1 MGQPPRT
8 RVADRRDP
16 RPSDADERP
25 PPLPTP
31 SGIAAEDATGGAKT
45 KASGTVRYLFFY
57 ESCLNS
63 CMIPGQPLFS
73 SLVPMDPRDSGIF
86 RLASVGSYL
95 DALST
100 ITDEMSLK
108 ERSSLIFLDRAL
120 HEHWGLGQNV
130 ILNWCPEGDG
140 LSLIV
145 IPHYGVA
152 EYAGREEELLGD
164 GDVRRPKQDFFQ
176 ALLSGRRCLTPA
188 QLHKVGRL
196 LGVEPTH
203 VALREPLKNTAGQNE
218 IIEKMVK
225 RYSISYVPNRG
236 VCLFDIVGF
245 SLLTPFEQMMQLN
258 SLSYSLN
265 SAQSR
270 LLTKRIG
277 VDFSRTTTG
286 DGFYVWNRDLSL
298 EGNVNLYHFMQ
309 LALADNAIAHKKTRR
324 NGVPRLRACF
334 HVGSSYEF
342 HQAEGLN
349 PTLYNYIVGD
359 VTVDLA
365 RMIDRALA
373 GQVLVGEFRAG
384 MLAAEPDGGEMA
396 VIDSVD
402 FVDLATRNVE
412 QLTGIELSGERV
424 DAIRSYLTGSKLT
437 NGEFSVRRLTIND
450 KHGISR
456 RAYNAKINIYRQS
469 AEPILLGIEDRTL
482 EVSGVLLNAGDSP
495 TRTLQPLPTGGQVV
509 PERSAGV

>member
-1 MGQPPRT
+1 MI
-8 RVADRRDP
+8 RVV
-16 RPSDADERP
+16 S
-25 PPLPTP
+25 L
-31 SGIAAEDATGGAKT
+31 
-45 KASGTVRYLFFY
+45 ASL
-57 ESCLNS
+57 EL
-63 CMIPGQPLFS
+63 
-73 SLVPMDPRDSGIF
+73 MDPLDSGIF

-108 ERSSLIFLDRAL
+108 ERSSLILLDRAL

-130 ILNWCPEGDG
+130 ILSWCPQGDG
-140 LSLIV
+140 ISLLV

-152 EYAGREEELLGD
+152 DYSGRD
-164 GDVRRPKQDFFQ
+164 GEFVTTQDGLRRPKQDFFQ
-176 ALLSGRRCLTPA
+176 TLLSGRRCLAPA
-188 QLHKVGRL
+188 QLSKVSRL
-196 LGVEPTH
+196 LGVVPTY
-203 VALREPLKNTAGQNE
+203 VPLREPLKNTPAQNE

-225 RYSISYVPNRG
+225 RYSISFVPNRG

-309 LALADNAIAHKKTRR
+309 LALADNAIARKKAQHNT
-324 NGVPRLRACF
+324 VPKLRACF
-334 HVGSSYEF
+334 HIGSSYEF

-359 VTVDLA
+359 ATVDLA
-365 RMIDRALA
+365 RMIDRAMP
-373 GQVLVGEFRAG
+373 GQILVGEFNASMLTTDSERAE
-384 MLAAEPDGGEMA
+384 AV

-424 DAIRSYLTGSKLT
+424 DAIRSYLTGTKQQS
-437 NGEFSVRRLTIND
+437 GEFSVRRITIND

-456 RAYNAKINIYRQS
+456 RVFNAKVNIYRHS
-469 AEPILLGIEDRTL
+469 AEPILLGIEDRVL
-482 EVSGVLLNAGDSP
+482 ESSP
-495 TRTLQPLPTGGQVV
+495 TLGPIGEPVVVLRPLP
-509 PERSAGV
+509 A

>member
-1 MGQPPRT
+1 
-8 RVADRRDP
+8 
-16 RPSDADERP
+16 
-25 PPLPTP
+25 
-31 SGIAAEDATGGAKT
+31 
-45 KASGTVRYLFFY
+45 
-57 ESCLNS
+57 
-63 CMIPGQPLFS
+63 
-73 SLVPMDPRDSGIF
+73 MDPRDSRIF

-108 ERSSLIFLDRAL
+108 ERSNLILLDRSL

-152 EYAGREEELLGD
+152 DYATGD
-164 GDVRRPKQDFFQ
+164 GEMSTLGAADAPRPKQDFFQ
-176 ALLSGRRCLTPA
+176 ALLSGRRCLTPV

-196 LGVEPTH
+196 LGVVPQH
-203 VALREPLKNTAGQNE
+203 VSLREPLKKTPAQNE
-218 IIEKMVK
+218 IIETMVK
-225 RYSISYVPNRG
+225 RYSISYVPYRG

-286 DGFYVWNRDLSL
+286 DGFYVWNRELSL
-298 EGNVNLYHFMQ
+298 DGNVNLYHFMQ
-309 LALADNAIAHKKTRR
+309 LALADNAIAHKKTQR
-324 NGVPRLRACF
+324 NTVPRLRACF

-359 VTVDLA
+359 VTVELA
-365 RMIDRALA
+365 RMIERALP
-373 GQVLVGEFRAG
+373 GQVLVGDFRAG
-384 MLAAEPDGGEMA
+384 MLSAEADGGDMA

-402 FVDLATRNVE
+402 FIDLAARNVD

-424 DAIRSYLTGSKLT
+424 DAIRSYLTGSRLT
-437 NGEFSVRRLTIND
+437 NGQFSVRRITIND

-456 RAYNAKINIYRQS
+456 RVYNAKINIYRHN
-469 AEPILLGIEDRTL
+469 AEPILLGIEDRALDTGGHPAL
-482 EVSGVLLNAGDSP
+482 GDP
-495 TRTLQPLPTGGQVV
+495 IPATLQTLT
-509 PERSAGV
+509 A

>member
-1 MGQPPRT
+1 MAG
-8 RVADRRDP
+8 
-16 RPSDADERP
+16 
-25 PPLPTP
+25 
-31 SGIAAEDATGGAKT
+31 GTGEYDWF
-45 KASGTVRYLFFY
+45 SEYR
-57 ESCLNS
+57 LNS
-63 CMIPGQPLFS
+63 MIGTGPFVS
-73 SLVPMDPRDSGIF
+73 RVPMDPLDSGIF

-95 DALST
+95 DALSS

-108 ERSSLIFLDRAL
+108 ERSNLILLDRAL

-130 ILNWCPEGDG
+130 LLNWCPEGDG

-152 EYAGREEELLGD
+152 DYSSGEPDTTANSN
-164 GDVRRPKQDFFQ
+164 VPRPKQDFFQ
-176 ALLSGRRCLTPA
+176 ALLSGRRCLTPV
-188 QLHKVGRL
+188 QLSKVGRL

-218 IIEKMVK
+218 IIERMVK

-245 SLLTPFEQMMQLN
+245 SLLSPFEQMMQLN

-286 DGFYVWNRDLSL
+286 DGFYIWNRDLSL

-309 LALADNAIAHKKTRR
+309 LALADNAIAHKKARR
-324 NGVPRLRACF
+324 NTVPRLRACF

-365 RMIDRALA
+365 RMIDRAMA
-373 GQVLVGEFRAG
+373 GQILVGDFRAG
-384 MLAAEPDGGEMA
+384 MVGAEPDGGSVA
-396 VIDSVD
+396 IVDAVD
-402 FVDLATRNVE
+402 FVELAARNVE
-412 QLTGIELSGERV
+412 QLAGIELSGERV
-424 DAIRSYLTGSKLT
+424 DAIRSYLTGTKLSS
-437 NGEFSVRRLTIND
+437 GEFSVRRMTIND

-456 RAYNAKINIYRQS
+456 RVYNAKVNIYRQS
-469 AEPILLGIEDRTL
+469 AEPILLGIEDRAL
-482 EVSGVLLNAGDSP
+482 ASGGTPGSSGDRP
-495 TRTLQPLPTGGQVV
+495 AAALQPWP
-509 PERSAGV
+509 A